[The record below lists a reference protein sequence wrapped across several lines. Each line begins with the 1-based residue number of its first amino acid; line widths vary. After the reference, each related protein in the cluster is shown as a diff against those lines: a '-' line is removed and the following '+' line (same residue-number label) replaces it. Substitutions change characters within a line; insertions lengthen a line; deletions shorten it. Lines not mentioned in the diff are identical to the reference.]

1 MLSMKIILDF
11 DDTILDTGNQVEEW
25 VNIFRKR
32 GFTRE
37 EYIANYEKSKEIKGD
52 FDADFM
58 IELFAESKKIDKK
71 AVKEE
76 IISVI
81 NRSKEFVYND
91 FFDFV
96 KGFDKRD
103 LMLVTVG
110 LKEIQEA
117 KVINSGVHLYVNKV
131 SIPLKHK
138 SDEIGLMAKKYPSE
152 KIFFIDDKAKQID
165 KVKRELPQVI
175 AMKMERSSGRHILPK
190 SELADYTVKNFGEA
204 KKIIRGLG

>member
-1 MLSMKIILDF
+1 MKIILDF

>member
-1 MLSMKIILDF
+1 MLFMQIILDF
-11 DDTILDTGNQVEEW
+11 DDTILDTGSQVEEW

-37 EYIANYEKSKEIKGD
+37 EYDVNYEKSKEINGD

-71 AVKEE
+71 AIKEE
-76 IISVI
+76 INSVI
-81 NRSKEFVYND
+81 SRSKEFVYDD

-96 KGFDKRD
+96 KGFDKKD
-103 LMLVTVG
+103 LLLVTVG
-110 LKEIQEA
+110 SKNIQEA
-117 KVINSGVHLYVNKV
+117 KVINSGVRLYVNKV

-138 SDEIGLMAKKYPSE
+138 SDEISLVAQEYPSE

-165 KVKRELPQVI
+165 KVKALLPQVI

-190 SELADYTVKNFGEA
+190 SELADYVVKNFSEA
-204 KKIIRGLG
+204 KKIIKGFK